1 MTQTTQRSLLG
12 QEAYRNPR
20 HAEEA
25 AALEA
30 HDKAIADT
38 AGQPEGDTAS
48 SEQPVHNWEKR
59 YKDLQAFNSRKINEL
74 TNQIKTLQ
82 TQGVPKVQAPRT
94 PEEMAAF
101 KEANPDMYS
110 VIQHMA
116 TEIAQAQ
123 LTTYDQQMANV
134 QNDLLDTKMER
145 AELAIKAAHPDFEQI
160 VESDKFVVWAST
172 QSQTVQDWIYN
183 NPDNPDLAIKA
194 LSLYKYESGQTQ
206 TATQA
211 PAAAMD
217 ISSPAGQGTEAN
229 SRNHPAYIWKESEI
243 RKMAP
248 QDFEKWNDSIKLAQ
262 TEGRI
267 AIGQ

>member
-30 HDKAIADT
+30 HDKAIQESQGQGDQNT
-38 AGQPEGDTAS
+38 AGD
-48 SEQPVHNWEKR
+48 EQPVHNWEKR
-59 YKDLQAFNSRKINEL
+59 YKDLQSFNSRKINEL

-82 TQGVPKVQAPRT
+82 TQGTPKVQAPRT
-94 PEEMAAF
+94 PEEMDAF
-101 KEANPDMYS
+101 KAANPEMYS

-116 TEIAQAQ
+116 TEIAQSQ
-123 LTTYDQQMANV
+123 LTSYDQQMATV

-145 AELAIKAAHPDFEQI
+145 AVLAIKTAHPDFEAI
-160 VESDKFVVWAST
+160 TESQEFAVWASK
-172 QSQTVQDWIYN
+172 QSATVQDWIYN

-194 LSLYKYESGQTQ
+194 LSLYKYESGTQ
-206 TATQA
+206 TTQTNTDVAVATPSTTA
-211 PAAAMD
+211 
-217 ISSPAGQGTEAN
+217 TEPN

-243 RKMAP
+243 RQLRP
-248 QDFEKWNDSIKLAQ
+248 EEFEKWNESIQLAQ
-262 TEGRI
+262 QEGRI